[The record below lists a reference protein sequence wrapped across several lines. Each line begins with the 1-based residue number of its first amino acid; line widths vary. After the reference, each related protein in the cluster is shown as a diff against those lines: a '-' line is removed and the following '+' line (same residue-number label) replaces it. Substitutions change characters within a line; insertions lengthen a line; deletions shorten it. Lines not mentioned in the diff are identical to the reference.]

1 MLNEY
6 IQSAKTEL
14 ERLQKQGNTA
24 ANSTLTSNE
33 PTTGTR
39 AATRPF
45 LAKKKATPFYRCR
58 HTERSKELLEQF
70 LFLLSILK
78 PLTLSTKLLT
88 PKHLSSFKYFC

>member
-1 MLNEY
+1 MQNGH

-14 ERLQKQGNTA
+14 ERLQNRATWRQTRGLPNY
-24 ANSTLTSNE
+24 E

-70 LFLLSILK
+70 LFLL
-78 PLTLSTKLLT
+78 T
-88 PKHLSSFKYFC
+88 PYNGETSPQSLH